1 MKNLFIIMKIN
12 FHIKKLIKKIINLKK
27 KKMDEN
33 DLRELQIIIDEYN
46 ERKENKYRTINELF
60 ESSSINWWEIW
71 KLF

>member
-1 MKNLFIIMKIN
+1 MKIN